1 MRLERHNE
9 IMASFKDYNFII
21 FAFGSHERN
30 LAKEKIKS
38 GKLIEQK
45 LNLNEQLDLMNKLS
59 VMITMDSANMHL
71 ASLTNTKVI
80 SIWGSTHPC
89 LGFGPLNN
97 GEYVI
102 KAFEDEELNRP
113 LSVYGKVNKHDLKN
127 QKKDLIILPQSR
139 LFKQLKSIQ

>member
-1 MRLERHNE
+1 MYKRQ
-9 IMASFKDYNFII
+9 
-21 FAFGSHERN
+21 
-30 LAKEKIKS
+30 KS
-38 GKLIEQK
+38 GKLIDQK
-45 LNLNEQLDLMNKLS
+45 LNLDEQLDLMNKLS

-102 KAFEDEELNRP
+102 KAFEDEELNWP
-113 LSVYGKVNKHDLKN
+113 LSVFGKVNKQDLKKAKERLEHISSVKVI
-127 QKKDLIILPQSR
+127 QMIKKTLSD
-139 LFKQLKSIQ
+139 